1 MAPHILTISTAASRY
16 PLAMP
21 PEATILLGAALV
33 FLGFVVGTF
42 GTLIGAGGGFL
53 LVPLLL
59 IGYHFQPP
67 DAVGTSLALV
77 FLNAASGSFAYLRQ
91 RRVDLSLG
99 WKFAAATI
107 PGAIGGAYLTRA
119 MSSHAFSFAF
129 GALLILIAVLLFSGI
144 TAAPSARADARQ
156 IVDASGAAHVY
167 HVDAWKGVIVSFVA
181 GVLSSAFGIGGGII
195 HVPFLIVVLG
205 LPVHIATA
213 TSHFVLSISTL
224 VGAGTFFALG
234 HVDATT
240 TVLMGAG
247 ILAGAQVG
255 ARLSIRTRPVT
266 IRRFLALTLV
276 LVGIRMVLHA
286 LTIGPW

>member
-1 MAPHILTISTAASRY
+1 MEPAAISARPAVTTMAVESMTPETPAARANGTVRPSAMPITMSRTIALAVKCCSTCGVSGMAPHILTISRAASRY

-53 LVPLLL
+53 LVPLL

-67 DAVGTSLALV
+67 DSVGTSLALV

-99 WKFAAATI
+99 WKCAAATI

-144 TAAPSARADARQ
+144 TAAPSARADPRQ
-156 IVDASGAAHVY
+156 IVDSSGAAHVY
-167 HVDAWKGVIVSFVA
+167 HVDAWKGVIMSFVA
-181 GVLSSAFGIGGGII
+181 GALSSVFGIGGG
-195 HVPFLIVVLG
+195 
-205 LPVHIATA
+205 T
-213 TSHFVLSISTL
+213 
-224 VGAGTFFALG
+224 
-234 HVDATT
+234 
-240 TVLMGAG
+240 
-247 ILAGAQVG
+247 
-255 ARLSIRTRPVT
+255 
-266 IRRFLALTLV
+266 
-276 LVGIRMVLHA
+276 
-286 LTIGPW
+286 